1 MIRSHNLVIF
11 IDSAG
16 PNQRGQE
23 WGKNQFPLPILVYAS
38 KTNSKIEFSAFLFW
52 ESKQLSPS
60 AFHFLCPPPPPPFR
74 PFPSSFLCKH
84 HPHGPLLLM
93 FGQLSQVGGR
103 HQAAD
108 GQHSMVDSR
117 RSTAGSRLVLLLP
130 PLAMAQAREIW
141 DRCTISTD
149 YQYTERNSWLF
160 SGIYYNTAK
169 NILSLIHEFRM
180 TSTLI

>member
-1 MIRSHNLVIF
+1 MHRKQIQKLNFLPFSFGNL
-11 IDSAG
+11 
-16 PNQRGQE
+16 
-23 WGKNQFPLPILVYAS
+23 
-38 KTNSKIEFSAFLFW
+38 NSW
-52 ESKQLSPS
+52 VQVPS
-60 AFHFLCPPPPPPFR
+60 TSFALHPPPFR

-130 PLAMAQAREIW
+130 TLAMAQAREIW